1 MTPRERKALMILNDV
16 KAVDV
21 AKRLGVSSSCIY
33 LVRAGLGR
41 SARVEKELARS
52 CGTTRGQMFPVVAS
66 AA

>member
-21 AKRLGVSSSCIY
+21 AKRMGVSPSCIY

-41 SARVEKELARS
+41 SARVEKELARR
-52 CGTTRGQMFPVVAS
+52 CGISRDKMFPPVAS